1 MNKKIYHGDFWP
13 NLQQELLLRAAL
25 MEGKYALDAW
35 NEWKS
40 SVEIEK
46 IDYGSL
52 RMLPLLYRN
61 LQTIGIN
68 DPLMSKFKGVYRRT
82 WYENQILFH
91 KMSVL
96 LRSFHDA
103 GIATM
108 ILKDAALVL
117 LHYKDYGLRPMSH
130 INVLV
135 RIKDALRAVNLLSKM
150 EMKAQ
155 EAFTEKKISVA
166 HAHVFKD
173 AAGQEFDLHW
183 YLMQEYRYPHA
194 DDDFWEGAVSV
205 KVNDVFTYALNPADL
220 LLHICVHGA
229 KCDQAQSF
237 RWIADAMMIINSS
250 RKEIDWNRLLK
261 QAKNRRL
268 IIPLRE
274 TLNYLSDTMQAPIPG
289 TILTSIQNTPTSK
302 MERLEYRYKT
312 QSYNQ
317 KPFGY
322 LPILWFEYLSSL
334 GSNNS
339 QHKFVGFVKYLQLYW
354 GVKHQWQ
361 LPFYII
367 FMIISRIRAIT
378 VWYWNRLTKS

>member
-40 SVEIEK
+40 SVEIEN

-68 DPLMSKFKGVYRRT
+68 DPLMSKFKGVYLRT

-103 GIATM
+103 GIVTM
-108 ILKDAALVL
+108 ILKGAALVL

-130 INVLV
+130 IDVLV
-135 RIKDALRAVNLLSKM
+135 RIKDALQAVNLLSNM

-155 EAFTEKKISVA
+155 EAFTESTISVA

-194 DDDFWEGAVSV
+194 DDDFWDGAVSV

-220 LLHICVHGA
+220 LLHICVYGA
-229 KCDQAQSF
+229 KWDQVPSF
-237 RWIADAMMIINSS
+237 RWVADAMTIINSS
-250 RKEIDWNRLLK
+250 QNEIDWNRLLI
-261 QAKNRRL
+261 QAKTRRL
-268 IIPLRE
+268 IIPLRK
-274 TLNYLSDTMQAPIPG
+274 TLDYLRDLLDAPIPNDV
-289 TILTSIQNTPTSK
+289 LQSIQNTATSK
-302 MERLEYRYKT
+302 LERMEYRYKT
-312 QSYNQ
+312 QSYFQ
-317 KPFGY
+317 KPLGK
-322 LPILWFEYLSSL
+322 LPIKWFDYLRSL
-334 GSNNS
+334 RSNDS
-339 QHKFVGFVKYLQLYW
+339 QHKFFGFIKYLQLYW

-361 LPFYII
+361 LPFYVI
-367 FMIISRIRAIT
+367 FMSMRRLKAIT
-378 VWYWNRLTKS
+378 VWYWNKLARS